1 MAALKQAL
9 LQLANAER
17 AIQTAR
23 FSKLEKENMVKVIFL
38 LNCQIHKYELWW
50 KNIGNQWIWLVFKN
64 L

>member
-9 LQLANAER
+9 LQLTNAER

-38 LNCQIHKYELWW
+38 LDCQIHQYKLW
-50 KNIGNQWIWLVFKN
+50 
-64 L
+64 